1 MMLKRSAFPTVIC
14 SSLLLLLGCGGSSS
28 SGTTDGSGGA
38 GAGTSNGSGGQAQ
51 VGSGGTAPS
60 SGSGSGSGSGGSV
73 TVPAG
78 SGGAATPS
86 GSGGAGGSKPAGTGG
101 AAVVGT
107 GGAASPTGSG
117 GAGPAGSGGVSGAG
131 GASSTGGAAATG
143 TGGGGGPPATG
154 NEFWISPTG
163 KDTNPGTKD
172 APLFSLC
179 DDDLKAGA
187 CYKVCPTGVGCM
199 AGGATIWVMDGT
211 YKYGT
216 VTQKIGSTKL
226 GTAAAPYNVFAVAGA
241 APVFDFTGQPVA
253 ATSRGIQLQGD
264 YWHIKGI
271 TVMNAGD
278 SGIFVMGNHDTIELC
293 SATRNNDT
301 GIMIGVNSSRAP
313 SGTYNTILNCDSYQ
327 NDDPVTMGANA
338 DGFGAKENSGEGNVF
353 DGCRSW
359 DNADDGFDFYGW
371 ASPVTV
377 KNSWAFNEGGTTAG
391 SQSNGNGFKMGGNKV
406 SAVHVMSNLFAF
418 DNNGNGGHKADWGF
432 TYNSNPASMTCTGC
446 ASWNNAGGTFEK
458 IAHVNDVTAP
468 TGVTAAKAAAA
479 KRNADGSLPDITKL

>member
-1 MMLKRSAFPTVIC
+1 MLKRSAFPALLC
-14 SSLLLLLGCGGSSS
+14 SSWLLLIGCGGSSS
-28 SGTTDGSGGA
+28 SGTTDGTGGAGTGTGNGNGSGGQTQAGSGGA
-38 GAGTSNGSGGQAQ
+38 GAVASA
-51 VGSGGTAPS
+51 
-60 SGSGSGSGSGGSV
+60 GSGSGGSA

-78 SGGAATPS
+78 SGGAPAPS
-86 GSGGAGGSKPAGTGG
+86 GSSGGAGPQPTGSGG
-101 AAVVGT
+101 SPVVGT
-107 GGAASPTGSG
+107 GGAASPSGSG
-117 GAGPAGSGGVSGAG
+117 GAAGPAGTGGAKSGGG
-131 GASSTGGAAATG
+131 GGSAGGAAATG
-143 TGGGGGPPATG
+143 MGGGGGPAASG

-172 APLFSLC
+172 APLFTLC

-187 CYKVCPTGVGCM
+187 CYKVCPTGGGCM

-226 GTAAAPYNVFAVAGA
+226 GTATAPYNVFAVAGA

-301 GIMIGVNSSRAP
+301 GIMIGVNSSRSP

-327 NDDPVTMGANA
+327 NNDPVTMGANA

-391 SQSNGNGFKMGGNKV
+391 SQSNGFKMGGNKV

-432 TYNSNPASMTCTGC
+432 TNNSNPASMTCTGC

-458 IAHVNDVTAP
+458 IAHVNDVAAP

-479 KRNADGSLPDITKL
+479 KRNPDGSLPDITKL